1 MSKLTIQ
8 KPNASVEFKIQ
19 DSEFTVAYPTTG
31 QIIDIAVLKAKLS
44 ENQYSFLAFQSSG
57 EAHFALKL
65 IDAFSFFSIMTPELK
80 KKMAISLY
88 DLQAEESLELINVY
102 EKTVLPW
109 QNQWAEYL
117 ENRMN
122 EIQGNSSNG
131 KRDLV

>member
-1 MSKLTIQ
+1 
-8 KPNASVEFKIQ
+8 
-19 DSEFTVAYPTTG
+19 
-31 QIIDIAVLKAKLS
+31 
-44 ENQYSFLAFQSSG
+44 
-57 EAHFALKL
+57 
-65 IDAFSFFSIMTPELK
+65 
-80 KKMAISLY
+80 MAISLY

-102 EKTVLPW
+102 EKIVLPW